1 MPEQDLFKEFIN
13 NLQFNVSEYFD
24 IELNS
29 MQNEILNDAIDI
41 LKENIVGDVKK
52 LGGNLKR
59 YSEKFENFLK
69 EAETKLGEDK
79 YKDSQKE
86 LKQLF
91 KEYSK
96 KLRKLIEKSCVAI
109 IPVKELPWVDI
120 IFRNI
125 PRIEIEDKMINFQD
139 AGIAFYGEIK
149 SIVSRA
155 TIYGKM
161 KDEAPLFAPLMGDLD
176 LGGYELDEAEKGPKS
191 QIYSYI
197 SAVIDSLDSKTTISQ
212 LAKYHEGYQR
222 HGEPICDFLMNK
234 KDLMEIMSKIRS
246 GLESGRI
253 KSDIAVCGIVIP
265 LIKDK
270 TSLVIV
276 VDDGEKNDPRRYIR
290 CFEAI
295 LNFSAVC
302 CEAPSLHEGPESQPQ
317 VPSLQI
323 GVVRTPGGQELKE
336 WTAEELAQDVQ
347 QRGGGSPPGMAVW
360 TEEDLQKAAAE
371 RGTGI
376 PEGMEVWTEE
386 DLQELTRKR
395 QGGLDI
401 PEWQPEEDL
410 PKCPKCEY
418 SLRKGWSECPICGLA
433 IGAEPSSPAIS
444 PPESETGETQET
456 QEEKIDAIE
465 AKKTPES
472 SEDDIEEDKLL

>member
-13 NLQFNVSEYFD
+13 NLQFDVSEYFD
-24 IELNS
+24 IELTS
-29 MQNEILNDAIDI
+29 MQNEIINDATDI
-41 LKENIVGDVKK
+41 LKENIVGDMKK
-52 LGGNLKR
+52 LGGNFKR

-91 KEYSK
+91 KDYSK
-96 KLRKLIEKSCVAI
+96 KLRKLIEKSCIAV

-125 PRIEIEDKMINFQD
+125 PRIEIEDKNITFQD

-161 KDEAPLFAPLMGDLD
+161 KDEEPLFAPLMGDLD
-176 LGGYELDEAEKGPKS
+176 LGGYELDEGEKGPKS
-191 QIYSYI
+191 QIYSYV
-197 SAVIDSLDSKTTISQ
+197 SAVIDSLDSKTTKSQ

-234 KDLMEIMSKIRS
+234 KDLMEIMSKIIS

-253 KSDIAVCGIVIP
+253 KSNIAVCGIVIP

-276 VDDGEKNDPRRYIR
+276 VEDGEKNDSRRYIR

-302 CEAPSLHEGPESQPQ
+302 CEAPSPPEG
-317 VPSLQI
+317 LQI
-323 GVVRTPGGQELKE
+323 SSQQPGVVRTPGGQELKE

-347 QRGGGSPPGMAVW
+347 QRGGGTSPGMAVW
-360 TEEDLQKAAAE
+360 TEEELQKASAE
-371 RGTGI
+371 RGTGV

-386 DLQELTRKR
+386 DLQELGRKR

-401 PEWQPEEDL
+401 PEWKPEEEL

-418 SLRKGWSECPICGLA
+418 SLRKGWSECPICGVT

-444 PPESETGETQET
+444 PPGSETGETQET
-456 QEEKIDAIE
+456 QEEKIDETE
-465 AKKTPES
+465 AKKTLES
-472 SEDDIEEDKLL
+472 SEDDAEEDKLL